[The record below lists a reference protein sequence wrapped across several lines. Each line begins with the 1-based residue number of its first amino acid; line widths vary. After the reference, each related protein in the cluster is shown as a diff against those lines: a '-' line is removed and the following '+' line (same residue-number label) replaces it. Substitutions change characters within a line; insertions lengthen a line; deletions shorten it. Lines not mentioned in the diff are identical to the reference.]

1 MPSAIDLFSGA
12 GGLSLG
18 LKKAGWSVKAA
29 VEFDETAASTH
40 ALNFPEVEHLTCDVR
55 QIDFTKYSGI
65 DLIAGGPPCQ
75 PFPYFLHPQDAA
87 ADEAEEEEVGERDRD
102 GVEDVVQ

>member
-18 LKKAGWSVKAA
+18 LKNAGWSVQAA

-55 QIDFTKYSGI
+55 EIDFTKYSGI
-65 DLIAGGPPCQ
+65 GGRRSSMPAILCQ
-75 PFPYFLHPQDAA
+75 RQTTWS
-87 ADEAEEEEVGERDRD
+87 V
-102 GVEDVVQ
+102 